1 MEIEDF
7 RKQVKDCIAGDT
19 FYCEESQEIIVED
32 LCDTYFKNSGYDEDY
47 CSEIEPSHFL
57 QCIEET
63 YTELTP
69 DQFEAMKKKYEDDE
83 NAKDSY
89 EDSLDEIWNLD
100 NGSKL
105 VKHCFQQ

>member
-1 MEIEDF
+1 MDIEEF
-7 RKQVKDCIAGDT
+7 RKQVKACIKDDS
-19 FYCEESQEIIVED
+19 YYSEESQGIIVKD
-32 LCDTYFKNSGYDEDY
+32 LCDAYFKNSGYDEEH
-47 CSEIEPSHFL
+47 CSEIDTSHFL
-57 QCIEET
+57 QSIEET
-63 YTELTP
+63 YTELTS
-69 DQFEAMKKKYEDDE
+69 DQFETMKKEYEDDE

>member
-1 MEIEDF
+1 MKFEEF
-7 RKQVKDCIAGDT
+7 RKQVKNCIIDDA
-19 FYCEESQEIIVED
+19 FYCEESQEIIVDD

-47 CSEIEPSHFL
+47 CEELDSSHFL
-57 QCIEET
+57 RCIEDT

-69 DQFEAMKKKYEDDE
+69 AQFEATKKEYEEDE
-83 NAKDSY
+83 DVNDSF

-105 VKHCFQQ
+105 VKHCIKQ

>member
-1 MEIEDF
+1 MTIEEF
-7 RKQVKDCIAGDT
+7 KKQVKACIKDDS
-19 FYCEESQEIIVED
+19 YYSEESQEIIVED
-32 LCDTYFKNSGYDEDY
+32 LCDTYFEDSGYDED
-47 CSEIEPSHFL
+47 CCDGFDSAHFL

-69 DQFEAMKKKYEDDE
+69 DQFEAMKKEYEDDE
-83 NAKDSY
+83 KAKDSY